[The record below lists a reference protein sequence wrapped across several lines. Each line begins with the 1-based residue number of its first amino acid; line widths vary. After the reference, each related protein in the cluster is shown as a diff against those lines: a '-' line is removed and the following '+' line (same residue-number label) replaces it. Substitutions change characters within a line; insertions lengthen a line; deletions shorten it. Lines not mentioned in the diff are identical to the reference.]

1 MKKFFPV
8 LLPVGL
14 IVFVFV
20 LAGFG
25 GDELKNSSG
34 APAGY
39 TNSPADGQNCTHCM
53 GGSASAVTGWVTSD
67 VPATGYLPGSTYTI
81 TVTATGSGKKG
92 FEVSPQDLA
101 GNLVGTL
108 VAGSGNKLTGSGK
121 YVTHSSAV
129 NTNPAVWHLQW
140 TAPAG
145 GAGDV
150 TFYASIAITQTVTK
164 TTSLTI
170 SQSTVGLSENRG
182 NGWICYPNPAHGKMF
197 VKFSAPLDHA
207 VHADLLSPSG
217 MLIRELEMSGMQGD
231 ENRYEI
237 MLSQPAGVYLLRIAG
252 KSGTEVRKIII
263 E

>member
-1 MKKFFPV
+1 MKKLFPV
-8 LLPVGL
+8 LFPVGL
-14 IVFVFV
+14 VAFVFIM
-20 LAGFG
+20 AGFG

-67 VPATGYLPGSTYTI
+67 VPATGYLPGGTYTI

-92 FEVSPQDLA
+92 FEVSPQDLT

-121 YVTHSSAV
+121 YVTHSAAV
-129 NTNPAVWHLQW
+129 STNPAVWHLQW

-164 TTSLTI
+164 TTTLTI
-170 SQSTVGLSENRG
+170 NQSTVGFSDNPG
-182 NGWICYPNPAHGKMF
+182 KGWICYPNPAHGKMF
-197 VKFSAPLDHA
+197 VKCPAPQDA
-207 VHADLLSPSG
+207 ATRADLLSPG
-217 MLIRELEMSGMQGD
+217 GTLIRNLEMSGLSPG

-237 MLSQPAGVYLLRIAG
+237 MLSQPAGVYLLRLSG
-252 KSGTEVRKIII
+252 KSGTEIRKIII